1 MSKHKIYYL
10 YDALCGWCYGFS
22 PVITQFEK
30 EHQLEFD
37 FEVLSG
43 GMVRGPRVG
52 PIAKVAP
59 YIKEAYKQVEQTTGV
74 KFGERFLAQLQEEE
88 NSPIFDSIPAAK
100 ALTILKHMQPKKQMA
115 FASALQKAIYFD
127 GIAPTDITALSE
139 VIGSFGIDKAYFIA
153 AMETDEA
160 GHKAAQEF
168 ALIENWGITGFPAV
182 VVDRGD
188 QLFLAAKG
196 YTPYEQ
202 FKATVESILK
212 SGPEAQK

>member
-1 MSKHKIYYL
+1 MSKTKIYYI

-22 PVITQFEK
+22 PVISRFEEERK
-30 EHQLEFD
+30 LEFD

-52 PIAKVAP
+52 PIGMVAP
-59 YIKEAYKQVEQTTGV
+59 YIKEAYKQVEQSTGV
-74 KFGERFLAQLQEEE
+74 KFGPNFLSQLNKGEE
-88 NSPIFDSIPAAK
+88 SPVFDSVPPSK
-100 ALTILKHMQPKKQMA
+100 ALIIFKHMQPAKQLA

-127 GIAPTDITALSE
+127 GIAPTDPEALAKVAS
-139 VIGSFGIDKAYFIA
+139 GFGIDRDYFLKA
-153 AMETDEA
+153 MDTDEA

-168 ALIENWGITGFPAV
+168 ALVENWGVSGFPAV
-182 VVDRGD
+182 VLDRGD

-202 FKATVESILK
+202 FSQTVDNIMK
-212 SGPEAQK
+212 EAGKK